1 MPDPSPPRLEVLGV
15 RVDALTRDQAVMA
28 ILELARRPGGPSVYV
43 VKPYVEFLERAARD
57 GTVRDL
63 LNGAWLVLAD
73 GVGAQ
78 WAAYYRYGGRRS
90 PGRLIGSLLD
100 IMFHP
105 HRLDTVLP
113 QRFAGITFTRK
124 LLEAARDQDV
134 RVYLVGSPRGSTIA
148 ETARVLSQLVP
159 GLHVVGTHDG
169 RAPGLP
175 AGRVDAAWYA
185 SLLEDLSRT
194 EPDLILI
201 GMSFPLQEQVMATIQ
216 PSLPHGV
223 MIGEGGSFDYR
234 QFGGMVRR
242 APRPLRAVGL
252 EWLWRLLREP
262 RRIRR
267 QAAIPRFIWHVWRS
281 SSEGQVPTNT

>member
-1 MPDPSPPRLEVLGV
+1 VDP
-15 RVDALTRDQAVMA
+15 LTRDQAVTTIIEQA
-28 ILELARRPGGPSVYV
+28 VRPGGPSFYV
-43 VKPYVEFLERAARD
+43 VKPYVEFLDRAARD
-57 GTVRDL
+57 DTVRDL

-78 WAAYYRYGGRRS
+78 WAAYYRYGGPRS

-100 IMFHP
+100 IMFRP
-105 HRLDTVLP
+105 ARLATVLP

-134 RVYLVGSPRGSTIA
+134 RVYLVGAPRASTITD
-148 ETARVLSQLVP
+148 TAGVLSQLVP
-159 GLHVVGTHDG
+159 GLRIVGTHDG

-175 AGRVDAAWYA
+175 AGRVDAGWYA
-185 SLLEDLSRT
+185 SLLEDLSRAQ
-194 EPDLILI
+194 PDLILI
-201 GMSFPLQEQVMATIQ
+201 GMSFPLQEEVMATIQ
-216 PSLPHGV
+216 PSLSHGV

-234 QFGGMVRR
+234 QFGGLVRR

-267 QAAIPRFIWHVWRS
+267 QAAIPRFIWRVWRS
-281 SSEGQVPTNT
+281 PAGRQAPTNT